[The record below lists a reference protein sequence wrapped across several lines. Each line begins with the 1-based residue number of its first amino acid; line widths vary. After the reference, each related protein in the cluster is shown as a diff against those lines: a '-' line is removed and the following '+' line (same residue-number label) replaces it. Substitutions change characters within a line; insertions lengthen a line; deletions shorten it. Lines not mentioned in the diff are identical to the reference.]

1 MSCVCLP
8 SLIVLRFLVGRVS
21 MRPLEPGIHEMPKFA
36 CCSQGYIFPR
46 DMVPRIDRAQ
56 IEKKGLVD
64 MMMEELADEE
74 QYVRWAITPSLLQ
87 HIG

>member
-1 MSCVCLP
+1 MW
-8 SLIVLRFLVGRVS
+8 
-21 MRPLEPGIHEMPKFA
+21 PLAPGIHEMPKFG

-74 QYVRWAITPSLLQ
+74 QYVR
-87 HIG
+87 